1 MPGCNQKSEIRNQ
14 ESPGFTLVELL
25 VVITIIGI
33 LVALL
38 LPAVQSARE
47 SGRRTQ
53 CSNNLKQIALAVRG
67 YAEAEGQVP
76 EGALNQ
82 GGLWQGTRQ
91 SWFPLVLPYLEQGNL
106 LIAYNFNAR
115 SPSYGNVNYST
126 SNSATPNSPTNV
138 IVPTFLCPSDGGAKQ
153 GYLPWGYF
161 FYGNYAPFFGGLDI
175 GANWAGLPA
184 NQQAAFGINW
194 GARFADFRDG
204 TSNTMIFG
212 EYLRST
218 GEQSGGYCQDQRG
231 LLWESDE
238 PGGGSLFASYAP
250 NSGSP
255 DVFYPSWWCVN
266 QPLANLPCVTGA
278 SSGGADTDHEV
289 ASRSQHPGGVYV
301 AMGDGSVHFV
311 VNGISLSVWQ
321 AMATIAG
328 GETVQIPP

>member
-1 MPGCNQKSEIRNQ
+1 MS
-14 ESPGFTLVELL
+14 F
-25 VVITIIGI
+25 
-33 LVALL
+33 
-38 LPAVQSARE
+38 
-47 SGRRTQ
+47 GRR
-53 CSNNLKQIALAVRG
+53 
-67 YAEAEGQVP
+67 P
-76 EGALNQ
+76 
-82 GGLWQGTRQ
+82 
-91 SWFPLVLPYLEQGNL
+91 
-106 LIAYNFNAR
+106 
-115 SPSYGNVNYST
+115 
-126 SNSATPNSPTNV
+126 
-138 IVPTFLCPSDGGAKQ
+138 KQ

-161 FYGNYAPFFGGLDI
+161 FYGNYVPFFGGLDI

-238 PGGGSLFASYAP
+238 PGGGSLFASYVAQFRLSRRVLSQLVVRQSAVGEP
-250 NSGSP
+250 ALRHRRQLGRQR
-255 DVFYPSWWCVN
+255 Y
-266 QPLANLPCVTGA
+266 
-278 SSGGADTDHEV
+278 DHEV

>member
-1 MPGCNQKSEIRNQ
+1 M
-14 ESPGFTLVELL
+14 
-25 VVITIIGI
+25 
-33 LVALL
+33 
-38 LPAVQSARE
+38 
-47 SGRRTQ
+47 
-53 CSNNLKQIALAVRG
+53 
-67 YAEAEGQVP
+67 P
-76 EGALNQ
+76 EGAIDQ

-250 NSGSP
+250 IP
-255 DVFYPSWWCVN
+255 
-266 QPLANLPCVTGA
+266 ALPTCSIPVGGA
-278 SSGGADTDHEV
+278 SISRWRTCLASPAPAGGDTIMRSPPA
-289 ASRSQHPGGVYV
+289 ASIPAACTWRWATGRCISSSM
-301 AMGDGSVHFV
+301 AS
-311 VNGISLSVWQ
+311 SLSVWQ